1 MRDESPAR
9 GGGWRRRLILA
20 LTVLAPLLLVA
31 SVGLSVIGYNPLLLW
46 YQVQTVDT
54 LRATDARS
62 YSVPAQ
68 LAPFDKTV
76 KDAAAVQAL
85 YRAAFDQPAPSLA
98 PHGCALGTPVVYHL
112 AFSRAGHDVATIEI
126 DLAGCPSLSLAGL
139 ATRTPTASF
148 FQQVADTLHVDEQS
162 LWQPFVFQPAPALPQ
177 ITVKVERIDET
188 ATTHVAPFART
199 ISDGAVGFALDN
211 DVIRYS
217 AYGGPQPPAAS
228 DCPPND
234 GVLYRLTF
242 YDNGAPAGVTDI
254 EATGCQMIFT
264 YDGFPPIRHISSP
277 SFWDALAQ
285 ALGVP
290 VASLGAGPIAPYWT
304 SAPTVHAR

>member
-1 MRDESPAR
+1 MRHDSPAR
-9 GGGWRRRLILA
+9 GSGWRRRLILA
-20 LTVLAPLLLVA
+20 LTALAPLLLVA
-31 SVGLSVIGYNPLLLW
+31 SAGLSVIGYSPLLLW
-46 YQVQTVDT
+46 YQFQTVDT
-54 LRATDARS
+54 LRVTDTQAYSATS
-62 YSVPAQ
+62 Q

-85 YRAAFDQPAPSLA
+85 YRTAFDQPAPSLA
-98 PHGCALGTPVVYHL
+98 PHGCTPGTSVVYHL
-112 AFSRAGHDVATIEI
+112 VFSRTGHTVATIDL

-139 ATRTPTASF
+139 ATRTPTAAF
-148 FQQVADTLHVDEQS
+148 FQQVADTLHVSEQS
-162 LWQPFVFQPAPALPQ
+162 LWQPYVLQPGPALPQ
-177 ITVKVERIDET
+177 ITVKVERMGET
-188 ATTHVAPFART
+188 ATTHIVPFTQT
-199 ISDGAVGFALDN
+199 INDVTVGFALDN

-217 AYGGPQPPAAS
+217 AYGGPQPPPAS

-242 YDNGAPAGVTDI
+242 YDNGAPAGVNDI

-264 YDGFPPIRHISSP
+264 HDGFPPIRHISSP
-277 SFWDALAQ
+277 RFWDALAK

-304 SAPTVHAR
+304 SAPTVQAR